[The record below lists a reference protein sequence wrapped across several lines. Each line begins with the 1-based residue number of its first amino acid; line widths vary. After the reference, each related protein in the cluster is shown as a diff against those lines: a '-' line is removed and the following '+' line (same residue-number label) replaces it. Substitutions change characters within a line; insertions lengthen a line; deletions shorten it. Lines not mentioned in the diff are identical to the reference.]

1 MYDTVD
7 KADLRAQRECVAN
20 SSLAAIRIANKDEWP
35 AKHRNQEEIDELVEK
50 MGYRD
55 TMALGSKL
63 KNYLSARIDKLRPE
77 TRIWLE
83 RMKAS
88 WDEVL

>member
-20 SSLAAIRIANKDEWP
+20 SAIAAIRIANYDDWP
-35 AKHRNQEEIDELVEK
+35 AKHRSQEEIDELVRR
-50 MGYRD
+50 MGYGG
-55 TMALGSKL
+55 TVALGGQMRD
-63 KNYLSARIDKLRPE
+63 YLMERIKELRPE
-77 TRIWLE
+77 TKVWLE

-88 WDEVL
+88 WDEI